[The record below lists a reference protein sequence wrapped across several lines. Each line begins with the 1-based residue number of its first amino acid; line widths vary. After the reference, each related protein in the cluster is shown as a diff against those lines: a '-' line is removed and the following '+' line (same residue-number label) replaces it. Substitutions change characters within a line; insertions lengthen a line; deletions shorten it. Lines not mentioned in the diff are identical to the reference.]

1 MRNSRKIH
9 ATQNSCKNHV
19 WGIRVSGHCF
29 SANRVSGGTP
39 VYFPF
44 IEVSTLII
52 YKLYV
57 KPYCFKYV
65 PLFNLDVK
73 LILYL
78 GLFKMRNIPLFL
90 HSFAKT
96 SIIELFD
103 KLNAAKY

>member
-1 MRNSRKIH
+1 MALCEIRVKFTLREIRV
-9 ATQNSCKNHV
+9 KNHV

-39 VYFPF
+39 LYFPF

-57 KPYCFKYV
+57 KSYCFKYV

-73 LILYL
+73 LISYL
-78 GLFKMRNIPLFL
+78 GLF
-90 HSFAKT
+90 
-96 SIIELFD
+96 
-103 KLNAAKY
+103 